1 MIEFIRMGGY
11 PMYVLLVVAAVT
23 AAMAVR
29 SAFQVGPV
37 GAPDRRLETG
47 IDGVLFW
54 GAYAVV
60 VGLLGTVGGI
70 FQAAGMMQLAGGA
83 TATLVWSAIRVS
95 LTTTIVG
102 LIVFSLALLAWYA
115 LRGAYRRRIAPAP

>member
-1 MIEFIRMGGY
+1 M
-11 PMYVLLVVAAVT
+11 
-23 AAMAVR
+23 
-29 SAFQVGPV
+29 
-37 GAPDRRLETG
+37 
-47 IDGVLFW
+47 
-54 GAYAVV
+54 

-102 LIVFSLALLAWYA
+102 LVVFSLALLAWYA
-115 LRGAYRRRIAPAP
+115 LRGVYRRRIAPAP